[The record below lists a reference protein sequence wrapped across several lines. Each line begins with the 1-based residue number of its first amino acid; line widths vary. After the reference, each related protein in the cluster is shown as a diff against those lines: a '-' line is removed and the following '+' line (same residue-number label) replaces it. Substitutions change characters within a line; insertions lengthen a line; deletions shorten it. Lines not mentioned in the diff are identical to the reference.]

1 MKKIAIVGLGLIGA
15 SIGLG
20 LRAAGLDDAR
30 LVGFSRSQATRVK
43 ARQAGVVDETAGSLA
58 SGVEGASLV
67 ILATPVMAIEG
78 ILREIGPVLAE
89 GCIVTDV
96 ASTKSSVMR
105 WAAGSLP
112 ESVSFVGGHP
122 MAGRE
127 APGIDA
133 ADAGLFRGCTYCICA
148 APGTAPR
155 AVDTVAGLATLLGAI
170 PYFLDPAEHD
180 SLVAGISHLPML
192 LSTALV
198 SATTSSPA
206 WRELSRLASSG
217 YRDTTRLA
225 SSDPVMSRDIYLT
238 NQESL
243 GRWLDIL
250 IGELENLRRDINDGA
265 EVLEAKLRRIKD
277 ERDRWQQGEAG
288 SAPAPSAGPSS
299 VGVGHLFFGNLP
311 SQLSRTA
318 RKSR

>member
-1 MKKIAIVGLGLIGA
+1 GDT
-15 SIGLG
+15 
-20 LRAAGLDDAR
+20 RR
-30 LVGFSRSQATRVK
+30 VGFSQSQATRAK
-43 ARQAGVVDETAGSLA
+43 ARHAGAVDETAGSL
-58 SGVEGASLV
+58 SSCVEGASLV

-96 ASTKSSVMR
+96 ASTKSSVMG

-122 MAGRE
+122 MAGKE
-127 APGIDA
+127 VAGIGA
-133 ADAGLFRGCTYCICA
+133 ADAGLFSGCTYCICA
-148 APGTAPR
+148 APETAPL
-155 AVDTVAGLATLLGAI
+155 AVDTVAGLATLLGAT
-170 PYFLDPAEHD
+170 PFFLEPAEHD

-238 NQESL
+238 NQENL

-250 IGELENLRRDINDGA
+250 IGELEELRRDINDGA
-265 EVLEAKLRRIKD
+265 EALEAKLRRIKD
-277 ERDRWQQGEAG
+277 ERDRWQAGTAG
-288 SAPAPSAGPSS
+288 SAPAPSAGSLDM
-299 VGVGHLFFGNLP
+299 GVGHLFFGDLP
-311 SQLSRTA
+311 SHLSRTD
-318 RKSR
+318 RKPR

>member
-1 MKKIAIVGLGLIGA
+1 M
-15 SIGLG
+15 GLG
-20 LRAAGLDDAR
+20 LRAAGLGEAR

-43 ARQAGVVDETAGSLA
+43 AKQVGAIDETAGSLT
-58 SGVEGASLV
+58 SCVEAAGLV
-67 ILATPVMAIEG
+67 ILATPVMAIEA
-78 ILREIGPVLAE
+78 ILGEIAPVLPE
-89 GCIVTDV
+89 GCVVTDV

-122 MAGRE
+122 MAGKE
-127 APGIDA
+127 VAGIRA
-133 ADAGLFRGCTYCICA
+133 ADADLFRGCTYCVCA
-148 APGTAPR
+148 APGTDSR
-155 AVDTVAGLATLLGAI
+155 AVDMVAGLATILGAN
-170 PYFLDPAEHD
+170 PYFVDPAEHD

-243 GRWLDIL
+243 GRWMDIL
-250 IGELENLRRDINDGA
+250 IGELEELRRDINDGSEA
-265 EVLEAKLRRIKD
+265 LEAKLRRIKD
-277 ERDRWQQGEAG
+277 ERDRWQQGADG
-288 SAPAPSAGPSS
+288 SAPAASNGPQAG
-299 VGVGHLFFGNLP
+299 GVGHLLFGNLP
-311 SQLSRTA
+311 SPLSRTG
-318 RKSR
+318 RKRR